1 MTFRTEVRVRYNET
15 DAMGI
20 AHHSSHLIWFEIGRT
35 ELMRARGISYAELE
49 RDKIFL
55 PVVEVA
61 CRYHLPV
68 GYDDRILVE
77 TEVAEIGAARIR
89 FSYRV
94 IRLEDEKL
102 IATGNTLH
110 AALNGRGTPARL
122 PAKIREVLSS

>member
-1 MTFRTEVRVRYNET
+1 MKFRTEVRVRYHET

-20 AHHSSHLIWFEIGRT
+20 AHHSSHLVWFEIGRT

-49 RDKIFL
+49 REKIFL

-68 GYDDRILVE
+68 RYDDQVLVE
-77 TEVAEIGAARIR
+77 TEVAELGAARIR

-94 IRLEDEKL
+94 LRLKDEKL
-102 IATGNTLH
+102 IATGSTLH
-110 AALNGRGTPARL
+110 AALNGRGTVTRL